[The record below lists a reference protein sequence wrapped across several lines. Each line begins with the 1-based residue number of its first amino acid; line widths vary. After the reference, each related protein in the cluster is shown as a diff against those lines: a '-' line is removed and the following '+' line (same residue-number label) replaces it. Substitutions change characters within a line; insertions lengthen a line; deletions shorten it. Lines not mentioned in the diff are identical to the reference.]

1 MPNLAPIDYG
11 SAVAADTSGAREA
24 QGVVGENAA
33 RAKQQLSQVA
43 GTAGQMAG
51 EMAQAILKNQALR
64 ATADAKETQ
73 SQTLDFIES
82 HPYIA
87 KEDLRSRMSA
97 EDYESWHASLDP
109 DDKQRDAVPMY
120 KAGGALFESVAKKSR
135 DDYSKYISS
144 PIARS
149 DWVETDRSETTN
161 FKADRLNRVMAGQ
174 MVQDQRAEAKANLDK
189 LLDSAKDGKDYDL
202 AVAAMRANSFLSPAE
217 KDVLTQNALQMK
229 DRGPSMRSMAG
240 LDVDGMREEL
250 TKLENPDTAKQ
261 FFPHTNDEQRLHLQT
276 QLRSHIN
283 LVESM
288 KRAGDDLE
296 EKRRKQQDDRTLGTL
311 AQSLVQGEDPSALLR
326 AVKTRSYE
334 DRGDASST
342 SFQSGFYETPR
353 MMEAYHLLGAAIKNQ
368 KDGPQTD
375 APGALRAIT
384 SLYSDTGDL
393 YGDKFRKAMLTSGGV
408 EIPGFGHFDPETQ
421 LSSASYKAQ
430 LSRLDTLASTDRGR
444 VEREREAGHQLRV
457 TSVLLE
463 NGVSASDL
471 TNPRVRLKYDAMQ
484 AFMEDAV
491 KRQAQARGRVLTSDE
506 ETMAMSKAAKV
517 YKDNAG
523 RGRFFANDVGK
534 DGINI
539 KTARGNIEVG
549 PTELA
554 AIHTTAK
561 ELGAP
566 FATIQPDA
574 LKNTVT
580 DFYENYDAPA
590 QAKWRETFGESL
602 NVEDQYRVYWR
613 AKFMQSGDSPAVRVQ
628 KVITKMAQEEQL
640 KKLGGKK

>member
-1 MPNLAPIDYG
+1 
-11 SAVAADTSGAREA
+11 
-24 QGVVGENAA
+24 
-33 RAKQQLSQVA
+33 
-43 GTAGQMAG
+43 
-51 EMAQAILKNQALR
+51 
-64 ATADAKETQ
+64 
-73 SQTLDFIES
+73 
-82 HPYIA
+82 
-87 KEDLRSRMSA
+87 
-97 EDYESWHASLDP
+97 
-109 DDKQRDAVPMY
+109 
-120 KAGGALFESVAKKSR
+120 
-135 DDYSKYISS
+135 
-144 PIARS
+144 
-149 DWVETDRSETTN
+149 
-161 FKADRLNRVMAGQ
+161 
-174 MVQDQRAEAKANLDK
+174 
-189 LLDSAKDGKDYDL
+189 
-202 AVAAMRANSFLSPAE
+202 
-217 KDVLTQNALQMK
+217 
-229 DRGPSMRSMAG
+229 
-240 LDVDGMREEL
+240 
-250 TKLENPDTAKQ
+250 
-261 FFPHTNDEQRLHLQT
+261 
-276 QLRSHIN
+276 
-283 LVESM
+283 
-288 KRAGDDLE
+288 
-296 EKRRKQQDDRTLGTL
+296 
-311 AQSLVQGEDPSALLR
+311 
-326 AVKTRSYE
+326 
-334 DRGDASST
+334 
-342 SFQSGFYETPR
+342 
-353 MMEAYHLLGAAIKNQ
+353 
-368 KDGPQTD
+368 
-375 APGALRAIT
+375 
-384 SLYSDTGDL
+384 
-393 YGDKFRKAMLTSGGV
+393 MLTSGGV

-590 QAKWRETFGESL
+590 QVKWRETFGESL